1 MRREIQVARGLSASW
16 LLALRIRMKTQ
27 FSILAITTASVL
39 PWAGAWAG
47 APYAR
52 ADTVVLTSVA
62 DNTII
67 EDPAGTYSC
76 GAAQYFFAG
85 RVGINGGSTLR
96 RGAVR
101 FDFSSVPAG
110 SLISSVSLRMYCSAA
125 GQTVAQTINLKRFQ
139 VSWGEGA
146 SVAFGGG
153 GAPAMTNDVTWLH
166 RLYPATLWTIPGG
179 EFNPAVSSARSVGG
193 VGYYTWPT
201 STQLVADV
209 QAMLNASATNFG
221 WCVLGNETTLQS
233 VKRFDARESG
243 VAASRPQLT
252 VVYFPPTI
260 YDLTGDNRINAPDLT
275 VLLDSWGGS
284 GAADFNHDGVV
295 AAQDLSILLSAWTG

>member
-1 MRREIQVARGLSASW
+1 
-16 LLALRIRMKTQ
+16 MKTQ
-27 FSILAITTASVL
+27 FAILAISTASAL
-39 PWAGAWAG
+39 PWGGAWVGAWAG
-47 APYAR
+47 AQNAR

-101 FDFSSVPAG
+101 FDFSSIPAG
-110 SLISSVSLRMYCSAA
+110 SVISSVSLRMYCSAA

-153 GAPAMTNDVTWLH
+153 GALAMTNDVTWLH
-166 RLYPATLWTIPGG
+166 RLYPATLWTTPGG
-179 EFNPAVSSARSVGG
+179 QFNPAVSSARSVGG

-209 QAMLNASATNFG
+209 QAMLNANATNFG

-252 VVYFPPTI
+252 VVYFPPTS
-260 YDLTGDNRINAPDLT
+260 YDLTGDNKINASDLAI
-275 VLLDSWGGS
+275 LLGSWGGS

-295 AAQDLSILLSAWTG
+295 AAQDLSLLLSAWTG